1 MIEMHGTTIL
11 VLRKNGKTV
20 MAGDGQITL
29 GETIMKGTA
38 RKVRKLGDGRVLAG
52 FAGSVADAMTLFEK
66 FEFDR
71 DFTVHRLD
79 PSKFEHH
86 SDWFKAIN
94 PRGQV
99 PALDDGGRRLVAV
112 EHLQEDLTRR
122 LGIDLVCGQQGE
134 ESHEARGGHGR
145 IAQLQLPLPERRQ

>member
-66 FEFDR
+66 FEEDR
-71 DFTVHRLD
+71 KSV
-79 PSKFEHH
+79 
-86 SDWFKAIN
+86 
-94 PRGQV
+94 V
-99 PALDDGGRRLVAV
+99 
-112 EHLQEDLTRR
+112 
-122 LGIDLVCGQQGE
+122 
-134 ESHEARGGHGR
+134 
-145 IAQLQLPLPERRQ
+145 